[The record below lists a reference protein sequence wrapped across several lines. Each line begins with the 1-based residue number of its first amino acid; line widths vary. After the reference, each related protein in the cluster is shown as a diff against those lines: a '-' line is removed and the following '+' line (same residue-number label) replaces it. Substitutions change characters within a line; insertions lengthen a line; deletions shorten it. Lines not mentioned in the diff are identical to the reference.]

1 MSGSP
6 RILVLRGGAIGDFV
20 VTLPVFQALKKKW
33 PGADIEIW
41 GYPHIAEL
49 AVEGGLAA
57 RVVSL
62 DRAAMAKFYLPV
74 PSWSEEQEAEVRG
87 FDLILNYLHD
97 PEGQIKSNLLLAGAR
112 KVLSGSPIIKRGAAS
127 RFLMEPLMDLGLYGE
142 SDVPELALGEARME
156 EGRRALAGEGRSMVI
171 HPGSGGAAKKWP
183 MKRFL
188 EVAARLEAAGWRV
201 FWSFGEAD
209 EDERAAWQA
218 AGSPGRELEAGS
230 LGRLAA
236 VLAHADGY
244 LGNDSGVTH
253 LAAAAGCRT
262 LALFGPSDAD
272 KWSPK
277 GRGGV
282 RVLRAPA
289 DCMGELPVE
298 SVWAA
303 VVEWFGGGAES

>member
-1 MSGSP
+1 
-6 RILVLRGGAIGDFV
+6 
-20 VTLPVFQALKKKW
+20 
-33 PGADIEIW
+33 
-41 GYPHIAEL
+41 
-49 AVEGGLAA
+49 
-57 RVVSL
+57 
-62 DRAAMAKFYLPV
+62 
-74 PSWSEEQEAEVRG
+74 
-87 FDLILNYLHD
+87 
-97 PEGQIKSNLLLAGAR
+97 
-112 KVLSGSPIIKRGAAS
+112 
-127 RFLMEPLMDLGLYGE
+127 
-142 SDVPELALGEARME
+142 
-156 EGRRALAGEGRSMVI
+156 MVI

-209 EDERAAWQA
+209 EDERAAWRT

-272 KWSPK
+272 TWSPK

-298 SVWAA
+298 SVWSAA
-303 VVEWFGGGAES
+303 AEWFG

>member
-20 VTLPVFQALKKKW
+20 VTLPVFQALRKKW
-33 PGADIEIW
+33 PGAEVEIW
-41 GYPHIAEL
+41 GYPHIAGL
-49 AVEGGLAA
+49 AVEGGLAD

-62 DRAAMAKFYLPV
+62 DRAAMAKFYLPI

-127 RFLMEPLMDLGLYGE
+127 RFLMEPLMDLGLYAE
-142 SDVPELALGEARME
+142 SDVPELALGAARMA
-156 EGRRALAGEGRSMVI
+156 EGRAALGGEGAGRRTMVI

-201 FWSFGEAD
+201 YWSFGEAD
-209 EDERAAWQA
+209 EDERTVWRA
-218 AGSPGRELEAGS
+218 AGSPGRELESGA
-230 LGRLAA
+230 LARLAA

-282 RVLRAPA
+282 KVLRAPA
-289 DCMGELPVE
+289 DCMGELGVE
-298 SVWAA
+298 AVWAA
-303 VVEWFGGGAES
+303 VGEWFG

>member
-142 SDVPELALGEARME
+142 SDVPELAPGAARME

-183 MKRFL
+183 MNRFL
-188 EVAARLEAAGWRV
+188 EVAGRLESAGWRV

-209 EDERAAWQA
+209 DEEREVWRAA
-218 AGSPGRELEAGS
+218 GGPGRELEAGA
-230 LGRLAA
+230 LARLAA
-236 VLAHADGY
+236 VLAHAWLNAKNAEVEQLKADIRARQQT
-244 LGNDSGVTH
+244 VVI
-253 LAAAAGCRT
+253 LAAAR
-262 LALFGPSDAD
+262 ALMENTALSAPEIAEKALRIAASICVFTNDHI
-272 KWSPK
+272 
-277 GRGGV
+277 
-282 RVLRAPA
+282 RVEVT
-289 DCMGELPVE
+289 DCE
-298 SVWAA
+298 
-303 VVEWFGGGAES
+303 

>member
-20 VTLPVFQALKKKW
+20 VTLPVFQALRKKW
-33 PGADIEIW
+33 PEAEVEIW

-142 SDVPELALGEARME
+142 SDVPALALGAERMA
-156 EGRRALAGEGRSMVI
+156 EGRAALGGGAGRRTMVI

-183 MKRFL
+183 VKRFL
-188 EVAARLEAAGWRV
+188 EVARRLEEAGWRV
-201 FWSFGEAD
+201 AWSFGEAD
-209 EDERAAWQA
+209 EEERAAWRT
-218 AGSPGRELEAGS
+218 AGGPGREIAAGE
-230 LGRLAA
+230 LWRLAA
-236 VLAHADGY
+236 ALAHADGY

-262 LALFGPSDAD
+262 LALFGPSDAE
-272 KWSPK
+272 KWAPK

-282 RVLRAPA
+282 KVLRAPA
-289 DCMGELPVE
+289 DCMGELGVE
-298 SVWAA
+298 AVWEA
-303 VVEWFGGGAES
+303 VGAWFG